1 MPAVVI
7 PHRFVG
13 PPALRRQRLRT
24 PAVHIPAPVYTYTPV
39 LPVQL
44 PHPNVGPMALRRT
57 WRHSSPW
64 LITTLTFPVTN
75 DIRFWFTG
83 AASNGGAQSS
93 QAASLGGYRSSTEA
107 ERVGV
112 LYQSGI
118 TGLSVDMASRDNMSG
133 PIGVLR
139 ADPATGTVSYRL
151 GGNSAGASVAIADG
165 ETKYVYDGDNQA
177 AWLRV
182 TRSQASNLSGECV
195 VRFHDQ
201 FTNVF
206 SMSDA
211 AEAQSAAGGSRYRAV
226 GVTFGVDADNIRF
239 WNGTLA
245 TQAVSSAAQLSGAG
259 AGTIGGA
266 TDCFID
272 WPQQG
277 WACVRSALTVKECVY
292 YSSRTDSVLT
302 VPALGRGRLNTSA
315 TAGAATDT
323 IDAIGPY
330 RLAWENANPLTGGA
344 VQTIANESSA
354 PAGVSW
360 SAGVTSGTGVGPS
373 GVMLNGQQGA
383 LWLHRELPA
392 GVSGFSRHECRI
404 QYEFTIAGVP
414 YTGTLAGLFRIAD
427 DDLERYELHVGVG
440 SLPDLSAAPDETFTS
455 LPHTT
460 TLTLGTS
467 TTNYCVVNYRN
478 KYNLVTQSRSATI
491 FEIDS
496 GGNEALPSPTGPD
509 NIAWRAAAGGTFV
522 LDAIYVAQLDES
534 NPADKWAIYTTF
546 NGVDPD
552 PGVDTPTLVDL
563 VDAGGGIAYLSGWTT
578 SAQANGTVGK
588 VLLRVKRT
596 DDSKFS
602 TNTTVY
608 SDIAVA
614 SGSMTTPVGGSFFED
629 VAEAQ

>member
-1 MPAVVI
+1 MTLSANI
-7 PHRFVG
+7 PHSLVGPPALRRLRRRTPITLVPAPVYDYTPVRPVQLPHPFVG
-13 PPALRRQRLRT
+13 PPALRRTWRRT
-24 PAVHIPAPVYTYTPV
+24 PYLVQTVTY
-39 LPVQL
+39 
-44 PHPNVGPMALRRT
+44 
-57 WRHSSPW
+57 
-64 LITTLTFPVTN
+64 PVTN
-75 DIRFWFTG
+75 DVRFWYTG
-83 AASNGGAQSS
+83 AASNGAAQSS
-93 QAASLGGYRSSTEA
+93 QSASLGGYRSSTEA
-107 ERVGV
+107 ERVGT

-118 TGLSVDMASRDNMSG
+118 AGLSVDMASRDNMAG
-133 PIGVLR
+133 PFGVLK
-139 ADPATGTVSYRL
+139 ADPGTGTLSYRL
-151 GGNSAGASVAIADG
+151 GGNAAGASVAIANG
-165 ETKYVYDGDNQA
+165 ETKTVKANNAA

-182 TRSQASNLSGECV
+182 TRNSATNLSGECV
-195 VRFHDQ
+195 IRFHDQ

-206 SMSDA
+206 AMSDA

-226 GVTFGVDADNIRF
+226 GCVFGVDADNIKF

-245 TQAVSSAAQLSGAG
+245 TQAVSSSAQLSGAG

-277 WACVRSALTVKECVY
+277 WACVRSGLTVKEVAY

-323 IDAIGPY
+323 VDAIGPY
-330 RLAWENANPLTGGA
+330 RLAWETAVPATGGA

-354 PAGVSW
+354 PTGVSW
-360 SAGVTSGTGVGPS
+360 SAGMTAATGVGPG
-373 GVMLNGQQGA
+373 GVMLNGTQGA

-404 QYEFTIAGVP
+404 QYSFTIAGVEQ
-414 YTGTLAGLFRIAD
+414 TGTLAGLFRIAD

-478 KYNLVTQSRSATI
+478 KYNLVTQSRSATV

-496 GGNEALPSPTGPD
+496 GGDQALPSPTGPD
-509 NIAWRAAAGGTFV
+509 LIAWRAGAGGTFV
-522 LDAIYVAQLDES
+522 LDAVYLRTLDES
-534 NPADKWAIYTTF
+534 NPADKWAIYITY

-563 VDAGGGIAYLSGWTT
+563 VDSGSGVAYLTGYTT
-578 SAQANGTVGK
+578 AAQANGTVGK
-588 VLLRVKRT
+588 LLLRVKRT
-596 DDSKFS
+596 DDGKFS
-602 TNTTVY
+602 TNTTIY
-608 SDIAVA
+608 SAVA
-614 SGSMTTPVGGSFFED
+614 VVSGAMTTPVGGAFFED